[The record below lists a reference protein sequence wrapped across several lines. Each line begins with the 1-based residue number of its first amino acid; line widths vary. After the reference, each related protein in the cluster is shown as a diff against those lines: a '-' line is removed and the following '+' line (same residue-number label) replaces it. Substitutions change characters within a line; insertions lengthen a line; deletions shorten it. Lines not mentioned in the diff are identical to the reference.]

1 MSTIKKEVVDIFSSV
16 EAKGNMSGQQ
26 LQEEI
31 DHRWHVSNSTGI
43 NEQLKKIFTDDMK
56 ESFESVRV

>member
-1 MSTIKKEVVDIFSSV
+1 MSTIKNEVVDIFSTV

-31 DHRWHVSNSTGI
+31 GHRWHISNSTGT
-43 NEQLKKIFTDDMK
+43 NEQFKKIFTDDMK